1 MITQQK
7 EKDILKKIKK
17 GDNESFGELYDIYVT
32 RVYRFVRLKVDSQE
46 NAQDLT
52 SEAFLRVW
60 KYVQERRIRQSFQA
74 LLYRIA
80 RNLIIDFYR
89 NRAIREITVEDELE
103 EFSNIE
109 DERRTD
115 DLVLKKEEVKE
126 VKNALVQIKSN
137 YQDVIVWYYIDE
149 LSISEIAEILNKKE
163 GTVRVL
169 IHRAVRSLRETMN
182 HT

>member
-17 GDNESFGELYDIYVT
+17 GDNESFGELYDIYIT
-32 RVYRFVRLKVDSQE
+32 RIYRFIRLKVDSQE

-52 SEAFLRVW
+52 SEAFLKMW
-60 KYVQERRIRQSFQA
+60 KYFQEKRIRQSFQA
-74 LLYRIA
+74 LLYKIA

-89 NRAIREITVEDELE
+89 NRAIREITIKDELE
-103 EFSNIE
+103 EFSKIE
-109 DERRTD
+109 DDRRTD
-115 DLVLKKEEVKE
+115 DLVLKKEEIRE
-126 VKNALVQIKSN
+126 VKNALVRIKSN
-137 YQDVIVWYYIDE
+137 YQDVIVWYYIDD

-169 IHRAVRSLRETMN
+169 IHRAVKSL
-182 HT
+182 